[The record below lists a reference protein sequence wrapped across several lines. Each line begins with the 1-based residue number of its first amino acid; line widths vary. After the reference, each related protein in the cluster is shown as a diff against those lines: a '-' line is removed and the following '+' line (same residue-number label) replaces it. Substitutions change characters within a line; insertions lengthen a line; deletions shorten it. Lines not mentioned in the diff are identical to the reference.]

1 MTAPGVSK
9 ALGLEK
15 LAEHLGIPMEETAG
29 IGDADNDSAVLR
41 AVGLS
46 IAMGNAED
54 KIKEMC
60 DMTTDDNN
68 HNGVGKAIREMIG
81 AGR

>member
-1 MTAPGVSK
+1 MIQVGAET
-9 ALGLEK
+9 
-15 LAEHLGIPMEETAG
+15 AEHLGIPMEETAG

-60 DMTTDDNN
+60 DMTTDDND

>member
-1 MTAPGVSK
+1 
-9 ALGLEK
+9 
-15 LAEHLGIPMEETAG
+15 MEETAG

-60 DMTTDDNN
+60 DMTTDDND

-81 AGR
+81 AVR